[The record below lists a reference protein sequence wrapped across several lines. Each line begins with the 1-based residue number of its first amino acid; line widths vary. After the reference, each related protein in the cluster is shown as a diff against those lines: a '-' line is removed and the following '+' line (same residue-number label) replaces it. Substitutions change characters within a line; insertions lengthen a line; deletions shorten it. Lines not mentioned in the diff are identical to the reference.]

1 MYAKPNVPASPMPPP
16 IMLVMANEDG
26 RSMKKTRIA

>member
-1 MYAKPNVPASPMPPP
+1 MYAKLKVPAIPMPPP

-26 RSMKKTRIA
+26 RSTKRTRIA